1 METIDVVKANKL
13 VEITKKVALL
23 LTKQELNNILLVYA
37 GAFNRL
43 EQEITMETDIKEDSD
58 LPMTK
63 DEYESPLNNR
73 VENILFTDCDEYY
86 TNMRRGYK
94 TMIYTTYLSKLKDIP
109 KEAIKVLIARK
120 APAQETLDKYNCMHA
135 LSLAPTQFLLN
146 QYKEDGNFD
155 KFKKIFVSEKK
166 VVTFEEHDEIEKI
179 LELCKENDVY
189 LICYEKDYEKCHRSI
204 IAELISNKMN
214 IPWQEAEL

>member
-1 METIDVVKANKL
+1 MNRINVGKANKL
-13 VEITKKVALL
+13 IDVTQRVSLL
-23 LTKQELNNILLVYA
+23 LTEEEANKILSIYA
-37 GAFNRL
+37 KACDRL
-43 EQEITMETDIKEDSD
+43 EKEITMETDIKEDSD
-58 LPMTK
+58 LPMIK
-63 DEYESPLNNR
+63 DEPGSPLNNK
-73 VENILFTDCDEYY
+73 VENILFTDSNEH
-86 TNMRRGYK
+86 NMKLKRGYG

-214 IPWQEAEL
+214 IPWQEAEF